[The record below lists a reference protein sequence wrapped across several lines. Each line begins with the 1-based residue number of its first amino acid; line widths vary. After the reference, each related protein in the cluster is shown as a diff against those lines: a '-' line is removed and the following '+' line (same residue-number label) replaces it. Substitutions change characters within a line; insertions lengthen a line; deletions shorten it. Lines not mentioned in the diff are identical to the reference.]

1 MSPDELAAI
10 ERKEAQSSAQ
20 PTEDDDIL
28 TGTDG
33 DDFVVG
39 SVGNDFGQGLAGNDE
54 YFWENKPENSGGSF
68 TVEDTEGDLARSGI
82 HQGLSPVVSL
92 AFKRPVQTFG
102 FARMLGFCQIEL
114 NHLLYLLQ

>member
-68 TVEDTEGDLARSGI
+68 TVEDTEGDLARSGR
-82 HQGLSPVVSL
+82 SP
-92 AFKRPVQTFG
+92 AFWRS
-102 FARMLGFCQIEL
+102 RMSGRGV
-114 NHLLYLLQ
+114 